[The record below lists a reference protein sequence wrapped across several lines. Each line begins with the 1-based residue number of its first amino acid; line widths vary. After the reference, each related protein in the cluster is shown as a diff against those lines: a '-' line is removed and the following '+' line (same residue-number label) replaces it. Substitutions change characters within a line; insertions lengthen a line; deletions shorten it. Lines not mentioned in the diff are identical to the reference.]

1 MQVDGYSYKERSI
14 MGNAV
19 FTSVL
24 SFCSDEFGLVPVSK
38 YMTFSLHLLIRD
50 RECQSRVSDLLLQ
63 LLTNYEILKM
73 N

>member
-1 MQVDGYSYKERSI
+1 

-19 FTSVL
+19 FISGL
-24 SFCSDEFGLVPVSK
+24 SFYSDEFGLVPVSK
-38 YMTFSLHLLIRD
+38 YMTFSLHLLICD
-50 RECQSRVSDLLLQ
+50 RGCQSCVSDLSFQ

>member
-19 FTSVL
+19 ISVL

-38 YMTFSLHLLIRD
+38 YMTFSLHLLIHD

-63 LLTNYEILKM
+63 LLTNYEILKI

>member
-1 MQVDGYSYKERSI
+1 

-19 FTSVL
+19 FDSVL
-24 SFCSDEFGLVPVSK
+24 SFYSDEFGLVPVSE
-38 YMTFSLHLLIRD
+38 YMTFSLHLLIHD
-50 RECQSRVSDLLLQ
+50 RGCQSCVSDLSFQ